1 MRSQLFAETVLA
13 YRANEAWWPQR
24 EFEKEV
30 ITPVQD
36 LRQWEDAL
44 TEKVEEIL
52 DGTFEISMAQ
62 LGNRLGFDNTRF
74 DTPAQKRI
82 AAILRKAG
90 WRKGSAH
97 RGRSIWRK
105 TQPGDPW

>member
-1 MRSQLFAETVLA
+1 VLA
-13 YRANEAWWPQR
+13 YRANEAWWPDR
-24 EFEKEV
+24 TFEKEV

-44 TEKVEEIL
+44 TEKVAEIL

-74 DTPAQKRI
+74 TTPEQKRV
-82 AAILRKAG
+82 AGLLRKAG
-90 WRKGSAH
+90 WRKGSDTG
-97 RGRSIWRK
+97 GRSIWRK
-105 TQPGDPW
+105 PLIY